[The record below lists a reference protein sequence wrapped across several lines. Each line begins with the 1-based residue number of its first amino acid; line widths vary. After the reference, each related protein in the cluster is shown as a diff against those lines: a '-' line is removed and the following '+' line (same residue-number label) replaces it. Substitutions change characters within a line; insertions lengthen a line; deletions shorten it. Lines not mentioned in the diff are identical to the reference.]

1 MITDRQ
7 LSILHHT
14 LGLRPDRREPWRN
27 HYLAGPGHHS
37 QSDLDLLVRAG
48 LMQRRT
54 PPLFCAEGDVLFTCT
69 EKGKA
74 LAVELLPPEPKRTKY
89 QDYLQSESA
98 EGFAWHLGINVPK
111 YESRIRDKQIEWRMY
126 RILRRGYWERDI
138 QGDWEKTKKAAKASY
153 KCELKKASAQKRIK
167 S

>member
-27 HYLAGPGHHS
+27 HYLAGQGHHS
-37 QSDLDLLVRAG
+37 LPDLELLERAG
-48 LMQRRT
+48 LMQRRS
-54 PPLFCAEGDVLFTCT
+54 PPLFCAEEDVLFTCT

-89 QDYLQSESA
+89 QDYLHSESA
-98 EGFAWHLGINVPK
+98 DGFAWHLGINLPK
-111 YESRIRDKQIEWRMY
+111 YESRVRNNHIEWRMY
-126 RILRRGYWERDI
+126 RILRGRYWDRDV
-138 QGDWEKTKKAAKASY
+138 QGDWRKTKKDAKAIY
-153 KCELKKASAQKRIK
+153 KCELKKANSKKMAKP
-167 S
+167 